1 MRALGLPA
9 VLADMTLLSYRYIYE
24 IGDDL
29 EAMETAMGLR
39 GFRARRPRARA
50 TISRPAPV
58 TRSRWAACS
67 SSLPGSSPRSS
78 SDK

>member
-29 EAMETAMGLR
+29 ETMETAMGLR
-39 GFRARRPRARA
+39 GFRPRRPSGRAPARRF
-50 TISRPAPV
+50 
-58 TRSRWAACS
+58 
-67 SSLPGSSPRSS
+67 PGPPP
-78 SDK
+78 